1 MIIMAICNF
10 NIIYKDCSWQ
20 VLNNLSHGV
29 SLKKTISE
37 LLEFVENFQET
48 SKFVAIYY
56 EF

>member
-1 MIIMAICNF
+1 MAICSF
-10 NIIYKDCSWQ
+10 NIINKDCYWQ
-20 VLNNLSHGV
+20 VLNNLSRV